1 MVEDECRRWRAQLVR
16 RCEGYLHSAADAEDA
31 AQEAL
36 LRFVRAAGSMEAW
49 PDERKKAWL
58 WHTAANVCRDML
70 RRRAA
75 ARRAL
80 EALGAPCAQ
89 PMQPGALWRAVG
101 RLPEPY
107 RTVTLLYYRG
117 GYSSQDIARRLRRPA
132 ATVRTQLA
140 RARKKLRALLEE
152 ELL

>member
-1 MVEDECRRWRAQLVR
+1 M
-16 RCEGYLHSAADAEDA
+16 
-31 AQEAL
+31 
-36 LRFVRAAGSMEAW
+36 
-49 PDERKKAWL
+49 
-58 WHTAANVCRDML
+58 
-70 RRRAA
+70 
-75 ARRAL
+75 
-80 EALGAPCAQ
+80 
-89 PMQPGALWRAVG
+89 G